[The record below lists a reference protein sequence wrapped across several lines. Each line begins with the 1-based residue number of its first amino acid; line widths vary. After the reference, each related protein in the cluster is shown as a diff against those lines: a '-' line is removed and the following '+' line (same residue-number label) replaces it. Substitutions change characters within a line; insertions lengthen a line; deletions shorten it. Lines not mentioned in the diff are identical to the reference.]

1 MKTILITGVTG
12 TTGSATLQQL
22 KGKGLALRVM
32 TRSAEKAAAFE
43 KEGISAVVADYGDPA
58 SLARALD
65 GVERAF
71 LVHSPSLDIPKHEKA
86 FIDAAQKAGVKK
98 IVALSVIGAGPDGP
112 LRLSRMHAEVESH
125 LQNSG
130 MAYTILRPHS
140 FLQNLLGNI
149 PTIKGQGAMYGN
161 HGEAKVPLIDAR
173 DIGAVAAAA
182 LTEEG
187 HDGKVYTLTGPAA
200 ISYQEVAGAIG
211 RAIGKEVHFVNVPDE
226 AAKQGLM
233 GAGFPEWLAD
243 DLVTLSQ
250 WGRQVGEQQPS
261 EDVSAVLGRPAHS
274 LEDFARDYA
283 GAFKG

>member
-1 MKTILITGVTG
+1 MKTILITGATG

-22 KGKGLALRVM
+22 QGKGLALRVM

-43 KEGISAVVADYGDPA
+43 KQGISAVVADYSDPA

-71 LVHSPSLDIPKHEKA
+71 LVHSPSLEIPKHEKA
-86 FIDAAQKAGVKK
+86 FIDAAKKAGVKK
-98 IVALSVIGAGPDGP
+98 IVALSVIGAGPDSP
-112 LRLSRMHAEVESH
+112 LRLSRMHAEVEAH
-125 LQNSG
+125 LKNSG

-149 PTIKGQGAMYGN
+149 PTIQGQGAMYSN
-161 HGEAKVPLIDAR
+161 NGEAKIPLIDAR

-187 HDGKVYTLTGPAA
+187 HDGKAYTLTGPAA
-200 ISYQEVAGAIG
+200 VSFQEVAGAIG
-211 RAIGKEVHFVNVPDE
+211 KAIGREVHFVNVPDD

-243 DLVTLSQ
+243 DLVTLNQ

-261 EDVSAVLGRPAHS
+261 EDVQKVLGRPGHS